1 MCFCGLLC
9 KFMKSEVLGDDYG
22 MRFFMCENYE
32 FDPPKRYG
40 RDRLRYHLNRLC
52 LCYALFDF
60 VMILI
65 FAGQR
70 LLRLFVIL
78 CSGSTPSS
86 RSRLRTMLNNKQGG
100 LRNVGREWCK
110 RNNKRRSTR
119 RDQEEIRKRIEEV
132 DHKTA
137 AKREADRERKR
148 ERARR
153 AKEAGPEAIR
163 KGKYPRC
170 TSRVVPCNPG
180 ILHSIRHGRF
190 RCNKKLPCRVH
201 MPLQLV
207 VYVFS

>member
-1 MCFCGLLC
+1 MVCYLAHHTIAPMSSSGSTYIPWSKCKATVPKGINVPICFCGSLC

-52 LCYALFDF
+52 LCYAPFDF

-86 RSRLRTMLNNKQGG
+86 RSRLRTMLN
-100 LRNVGREWCK
+100 
-110 RNNKRRSTR
+110 
-119 RDQEEIRKRIEEV
+119 
-132 DHKTA
+132 
-137 AKREADRERKR
+137 
-148 ERARR
+148 
-153 AKEAGPEAIR
+153 
-163 KGKYPRC
+163 
-170 TSRVVPCNPG
+170 
-180 ILHSIRHGRF
+180 
-190 RCNKKLPCRVH
+190 
-201 MPLQLV
+201 
-207 VYVFS
+207 